1 MSNELISFRFQ
12 IGEAPYLYSD
22 ALVMTQAA
30 YDVLT
35 PEQITTLQ
43 QERYDRWY
51 AIVTAPPEPEVVV
64 EPEAIPTEENA

>member
-12 IGEAPYLYSD
+12 IGEPPYLYSD
-22 ALVMTQAA
+22 ALVMTQEA
-30 YDVLT
+30 YDALT

-51 AIVTAPPEPEVVV
+51 AIVTAPPEPQ
-64 EPEAIPTEENA
+64 PEETPTEENI

>member
-12 IGEAPYLYSD
+12 IGEPPYLYSD
-22 ALVMTQAA
+22 ALVMTQDA
-30 YDVLT
+30 YDTLT

-51 AIVTAPPEPEVVV
+51 AIVTAPAEPEVV
-64 EPEAIPTEENA
+64 PTEENP